1 MYVFHLGCYTT
12 GFTKRKLQA
21 EGKDLPSSI
30 PLAYPDDCLYD
41 PENFLIVTSQNQS
54 TGPAKLVLASEAIQ
68 LLTDSIGERP
78 VAVVS
83 ICGPYRS
90 GKSYFISRLLDQR
103 EAFKLGHTAEACT
116 RGIWLSTY
124 VLECD
129 GFTVLFLDTEGAD
142 AVGKGHTCEQFSTS
156 LFTMTTLLSS
166 LLIYNTHYGV
176 PTQNDVIKLK

>member
-1 MYVFHLGCYTT
+1 MGSYYA
-12 GFTKRKLQA
+12 GFTQRKLQA
-21 EGKDLPSSI
+21 EGKDLPSSV

-41 PENFLIVTSQNQS
+41 PENFSIVASQNQS
-54 TGPAKLVLASEAIQ
+54 PGPTKLVLAAEAIQ

-90 GKSYFISRLLDQR
+90 GKSYFMSRLLGR
-103 EAFKLGHTAEACT
+103 KEAFKLGHTAEACT

-124 VLECD
+124 VLECSE
-129 GFTVLFLDTEGAD
+129 FTVLFLDTEGAD
-142 AVGKGHTCEQFSTS
+142 AIGKGHTSDRFSTS

-166 LLIYNTHYGV
+166 LLIYNTHCGV
-176 PTQNDVIKLK
+176 PTQYDVSKLK